1 MCLFTWPLLRQWVRP
16 AVWPLC
22 LPALHDHPRNRDD
35 AAGYPTWQLRAH
47 VRDTATTSYLALD
60 EDILAWRV
68 MPSAQRAYNVVQVA
82 FVDPVAGPGV
92 LTVSDGRLNG
102 DGSQGNAPFRRR
114 KLRRNLGH
122 LPLTSTQAT
131 AIANAWLSTYSAPTN
146 KVEVELR
153 AVRDPNGAELPL
165 HQVRADANLFIP
177 ELAVRGQSL
186 SSGPLPGTNQFYIVE
201 TSYRETTS
209 GDVRL
214 VLQLDNYADHAT
226 ALLAR
231 LQIASEARARQRGV
245 YRPVQSPGAQQVGY
259 CSLRSPSAGAG
270 QQIGVGLN
278 FVPVLST
285 TPTGLSFTAIASTN
299 VGSGPSVTAGT
310 LTPYGCEVTVSAA
323 AAGPVLWTGKYTTV
337 GA

>member
-1 MCLFTWPLLRQWVRP
+1 MQLHIDQRPYRVAQLLTF
-16 AVWPLC
+16 
-22 LPALHDHPRNRDD
+22 AL
-35 AAGYPTWQLRAH
+35 
-47 VRDTATTSYLALD
+47 
-60 EDILAWRV
+60 
-68 MPSAQRAYNVVQVA
+68 A
-82 FVDPVAGPGV
+82 F
-92 LTVSDGRLNG
+92 
-102 DGSQGNAPFRRR
+102 
-114 KLRRNLGH
+114 
-122 LPLTSTQAT
+122 
-131 AIANAWLSTYSAPTN
+131 
-146 KVEVELR
+146 
-153 AVRDPNGAELPL
+153 
-165 HQVRADANLFIP
+165 
-177 ELAVRGQSL
+177 
-186 SSGPLPGTNQFYIVE
+186 
-201 TSYRETTS
+201 
-209 GDVRL
+209 
-214 VLQLDNYADHAT
+214 
-226 ALLAR
+226 LLAR